1 MPSYPERVRKALDRA
16 RRQLT
21 EGDPQ
26 GARQELERVVAK
38 VPKAVDPWML
48 LGQACS
54 RCGAHERALQ
64 CFEQVT
70 RLNATDPVG
79 WFNLGVARAALGRH
93 VEAIQAYGSAIQ
105 QAEGDHPD
113 ALRNMG
119 WCFIQLEQF
128 DQAVQA
134 LEAHVGAFP
143 PSRDVLVLM
152 GLAEQ
157 ARQNSEGAARAYRE
171 ALALGVD
178 DYSLQLNLGA
188 CLHVLH
194 DYQGAADHA
203 ALALAHR
210 PGDTVAAFN
219 LATAYFALGRI
230 SEARELFAQVPR
242 ADAQASNL
250 AALSYLDPFDGD
262 ALVAVHAAWG
272 ERTVAACGP
281 AAAVEPVPVAGRR
294 LRLGFV
300 SADFREH
307 PVAFFIEG
315 LFRRLDRSRFELWLY
330 FDAPNRDAVT
340 DGFEAIADRW
350 TDLYPLRDQDE
361 AAALIR
367 KDRIDILFDLGG
379 MTSAR
384 IELFARRIAPV
395 QASYLGYA
403 CTTGLPTMDFYLSDL
418 ELDPA
423 GAEVAYRERLLRL
436 GTCFATYTPPAVAPA
451 PLPRAAGVPCLAS
464 VARLNKISDG
474 SLRLWAR
481 ALAALPAARMVVLAH
496 GLQNATTRL
505 AFRDRLLSCG
515 IDPDRVELKGSLP
528 LADYFALHG
537 EIDLLLDTVPWSG
550 HTTTLHGLWMG
561 VPTATIE
568 QGHHAGRFSAM
579 VMRNAGL
586 PEFVAAAGAD
596 FGAHVRVLL
605 DDAELMARV
614 RSEGRERLRQSVLC
628 DHAALARRFEAA
640 CDEMWRD
647 RTGELRA
654 ADSGP
659 YRELLIGCGASRVKR
674 LSADNDPHWK
684 QLTTL
689 DINPEHAP
697 DVVWDLTETRL
708 PFDDDSFDEIHAYEV
723 LEHTGGQGD
732 YKFFFAQFSDFWRIL
747 KPGGLLVGTS
757 PAFDSPWAWGDPSH
771 TRIVNRES
779 LTFLDQSEYER
790 QVGITAMSDF
800 RYLYQADFQLLAAT
814 VRDESFQFILRAIK
828 PSRIVALDQR
838 RCRQALPPS

>member
-1 MPSYPERVRKALDRA
+1 MSSYPERARKALDRA
-16 RRQLT
+16 RRQLAG
-21 EGDPQ
+21 GDPQ
-26 GARQELERVVAK
+26 AARQELEKVVAK
-38 VPKAVDPWML
+38 VPKAGDAWMM

-54 RCGAHERALQ
+54 RSGDHGRALE
-64 CFEQVT
+64 CFDNVT
-70 RLNATDPVG
+70 RLAPTDPVG

-93 VEAIQAYGSAIQ
+93 AEAIQAYGSAVQ
-105 QAEGDHPD
+105 HADGDHPD

-119 WCFIQLEQF
+119 WCFIQIEHF
-128 DQAVQA
+128 DQAVRA
-134 LEAHVGAFP
+134 LEAHLGAFP
-143 PSRDVLVLM
+143 PSREVFVLL

-157 ARQNSEGAARAYRE
+157 ARQNSEAAARAYRQ

-203 ALALAHR
+203 ARALGHR
-210 PGDTVAAFN
+210 PGDVVAAFN
-219 LATAYFALGRI
+219 LATACFALGRI
-230 SEARELFAQVPR
+230 GEARELFAKVPR
-242 ADAQASNL
+242 ADAAASGL
-250 AALSYLDPFDGD
+250 AALSYQDPFDLD
-262 ALVAVHAAWG
+262 RLVADHRAWG
-272 ERTVAACGP
+272 ERAAAACGT
-281 AAAVEPVPVAGRR
+281 AAAVDTVPAAGRR

-300 SADFREH
+300 SGDFREH
-307 PVAFFIEG
+307 PVAFFIDG
-315 LFRRLDRSRFELWLY
+315 LFRHLDRSRFELWLY
-330 FDAPNRDAVT
+330 FDAPNRDATT
-340 DGFEAIADRW
+340 DSFEAIADHW
-350 TDLYPLRDQDE
+350 TDLYPVQDQDE

-367 KDRIDILFDLGG
+367 NDGIDILFDLGG

-384 IELFARRIAPV
+384 IALFARRIAPL
-395 QASYLGYA
+395 QACYLGYA
-403 CTTGLPTMDFYLSDL
+403 CTTGLPTMDYYLSDSQ
-418 ELDPA
+418 LDPA
-423 GAEVAYRERLLRL
+423 GAEAAYSERLLSL
-436 GTCFATYTPPAVAPA
+436 GECFATYTAPAAAPA
-451 PLPRAAGVPCLAS
+451 PLPRTAGATRLAS

-474 SLRLWAR
+474 TLRLWAS
-481 ALAALPAARMVVLAH
+481 ALAALPDATMVVLAH

-505 AFRDRLLSCG
+505 VFRDRLLTCG
-515 IDPDRVELKGSLP
+515 IDPDRVELQGSLS

-537 EIDLLLDTVPWSG
+537 QIDLLLDTVPWSG

-568 QGHHAGRFSAM
+568 QGHHAGRFTAM

-586 PEFVAAAGAD
+586 PEFVAPAGTD
-596 FGAHVRVLL
+596 FGAHVRRLVDDHALL
-605 DDAELMARV
+605 ARV
-614 RSEGRERLRQSVLC
+614 RAEGRELVGGSVLC
-628 DHAALARRFEAA
+628 DHAALARRFEQA
-640 CDEMWRD
+640 CDEMWHAK
-647 RTGELRA
+647 TGESRRDDA
-654 ADSGP
+654 GP
-659 YRELLIGCGASRVKR
+659 YRELLIGCGASREKR

-684 QLTTL
+684 NLTTL
-689 DINPEHAP
+689 DINAEHGP

-723 LEHTGGQGD
+723 LEHTGAQGD
-732 YKFFFAQFSDFWRIL
+732 YRFFFAQFSDFWRIL

-790 QVGITAMSDF
+790 QVGVTAMSDF

-828 PSRIVALDQR
+828 PSRIVPLEQR
-838 RCRQALPPS
+838 RCRQGLG